1 MPEKKIGQTK
11 IYIIIGLCLVLV
23 AVVYFRFVHQKVSFK
38 ADQAA
43 STASIDQ
50 SEIPQVDIQSPQNAP
65 GSKWRDNEILSTV
78 IRDIFAPLQ
87 SPKKAETQS
96 AGKKS
101 PRAVPSLKLRGTI
114 VGGGRPVAIINDK
127 FLHRGDRIGDYQV
140 VRIGKKE
147 VLLEAGNDK
156 IELGMV
162 KNE

>member
-87 SPKKAETQS
+87 SPKERETKPI
-96 AGKKS
+96 AKKS
-101 PRAVPSLKLRGTI
+101 LSLKLMGTI
-114 VGGGRPVAIINDK
+114 VGGGKPVAIINDK